1 MVLGQNR
8 QEQKYTRVNSA
19 HPEEANDL
27 FQVGGIQQHSFSVS
41 GGAPFLRYFGSAD
54 IRAEDGHFQNNRQ
67 DRRSFRLNLESFR
80 GEKFVAR
87 LNSSH
92 AVNENRSP
100 LNDDFLLGGLAAVNS
115 TPVAFPVVNQEYVA
129 QMFLDRQIS
138 TSALGGQIDI
148 KPVQNLELKASAGY
162 ELSSAEESAWLP
174 FAADIGLFGARSVVQ
189 QKVEQYTYD
198 FSARYEWSLPAG
210 VNLRS
215 LVGSQLFERRLNKL
229 MIERGDFASELIQNV
244 AAGETAYIHDE
255 SLGHSREAG
264 IFAQQEASKDETYF
278 LTFGL
283 RRDFASAIGAEAPSI
298 WYPKVSG
305 ALRLDRIIDLPSA
318 IRFLKIRSAYG
329 ATGQLPNPLDNARLR
344 WRSEASGFGSA
355 AVIALIG
362 NESVKPERVEE
373 VEFGIEADIAGRA
386 GIELTYFRQ
395 KVEDSIVGFINAPST
410 GLYASPSPFNI
421 GKSKGRG
428 VEASITGNLARKKN
442 LSVDV
447 TLLWSWQKNDVLD
460 MGGAPPIQDVWWK
473 INTIGEG
480 LPKNAFRDW
489 TSEPTFDDSG
499 RYAGSVISQLDV
511 DGDGSPDPAL
521 MGIPYPKHNGS
532 FALNVIAFRNF
543 SSSVLF
549 DWSLGN
555 RVFNNADAWRSLNGT
570 HQARNRALVQI
581 GEVSAASVG
590 LEDEYLPFLNPGS
603 QEYVGAATVVAETEY
618 SSEGIRTQGNFVE
631 DADFLKLREISIR
644 YNFTDLLKRHGLNPG
659 VQSISLSV
667 SGRNLWKSTKY
678 TGIDPEVNV
687 YGSDDLTRGLDFATL
702 SQPRIFYA
710 SLSVRY

>member
-41 GGAPFLRYFGSAD
+41 GGAPSLRYFGSAD
-54 IRAEDGHFQNNRQ
+54 VRAEDGHFENNRQ
-67 DRRSFRLNLESFR
+67 DRRTFRLNLESFR

-92 AVNENRSP
+92 AVNENRAP
-100 LNDDFLLGGLAAVNS
+100 INDDFLLGGLHSV
-115 TPVAFPVVNQEYVA
+115 TWDQTAFPIVSRDYVRE
-129 QMFLDRQIS
+129 LYSDRKIS
-138 TSALGGQIDI
+138 TSALGGQLDF
-148 KPVQNLELKASAGY
+148 KPIQNLELKASAGY
-162 ELSSAEESAWLP
+162 ELSSAEETAWLP
-174 FAADIGLFGARSVVQ
+174 FAADIGLFGARSLVQ
-189 QKVEQYTYD
+189 QNIEQYTYD
-198 FSARYEWSLPAG
+198 FSARYDWRLPAG
-210 VNLRS
+210 VQLRS
-215 LVGSQLFERRLNKL
+215 LVGSQLFERRLNSL
-229 MIERGDFASELIQNV
+229 MIERENFATELIRNV

-255 SLGHSREAG
+255 RLGHSREAG
-264 IFAQQEASKDETYF
+264 MFAQQEASKDETYF
-278 LTFGL
+278 LTLGL
-283 RRDFASAIGAEAPSI
+283 RRDFASTIGAEAPSI

-305 ALRLDRIIDLPSA
+305 ALRLDQIIDLPSA
-318 IRFLKIRSAYG
+318 IRFLKLRSAYG

-344 WRSEASGFGSA
+344 WRSEPSGFGSA
-355 AVIALIG
+355 AAIAFIG
-362 NESVKPERVEE
+362 NESVKPERVQEI
-373 VEFGIEADIAGRA
+373 EFGIEAELFGWA

-395 KVEDSIVGFINAPST
+395 KVKDSIVGLINAPST
-410 GLYASPSPFNI
+410 GMFVSPSPFNI
-421 GKSKGRG
+421 GKSEGQG
-428 VEASITGNLARKKN
+428 LEASITANPVRRRN
-442 LSVDV
+442 LSLDV
-447 TLLWSWQKNDVLD
+447 TLLWSWQKNEVLD
-460 MGGAPPIQDVWWK
+460 MGEAQPILDRWWK

-499 RYAGSVISQLDV
+499 RYSGSVISQSDV
-511 DGDGSPDPAL
+511 DGDGSPDPVL

-532 FALNVIAFRNF
+532 FTLNLVAFRNF

-555 RVFNNADAWRSLNGT
+555 SVFNNADAWRSLNGT
-570 HQARNRALVQI
+570 HQARNRALVRI
-581 GEVSAASVG
+581 GEVSAAAVG
-590 LEDEYLPFLNPGS
+590 LEGEDLPILNPGS
-603 QEYVGAATVVAETEY
+603 QEYVAAATVVAETEY
-618 SSEGIRTQGNFVE
+618 SSEGLRTQGNFVE

-644 YNFTDLLKRHGLNPG
+644 YNFTDLLKRHGLTPG

-678 TGIDPEVNV
+678 SGIDPEVNI
-687 YGSDDLTRGLDFATL
+687 YGADDLTRGHDYATL
-702 SQPRIFYA
+702 AQPKIFYA